1 MSADSLAW
9 QRTLL
14 LADDADPDAV
24 AKHAA
29 DRDWPTCEEGGD
41 WPGASVLAAWRT
53 TDDSLVRYAEHQ
65 LYGTRFVC
73 LSAAIPEAGEALA
86 AELATVVPTVT
97 LADALAVLAT
107 EPAAEPVA
115 LIRAARELATL
126 RVIRTADGGE
136 DPGHEAID
144 RHAGHA
150 NPHVR
155 RVVRL
160 VMGE

>member
-29 DRDWPTCEEGGD
+29 DRDWPTCDESGD
-41 WPGASVLAAWRT
+41 WPGAPVLGAWRT
-53 TDDSLVRYAEHQ
+53 TDDALVRHAEHQ

-73 LSAAIPEAGEALA
+73 LSAADAEAGEALA
-86 AELATVVPTVT
+86 AEIGTVVPTVT
-97 LADALAVLAT
+97 LDDALTVLAE
-107 EPAAEPVA
+107 EPAAEPVE
-115 LIRAARELATL
+115 LIRAARALATL
-126 RVIRTADGGE
+126 RVLIVADGGE
-136 DPGHEAID
+136 DPGHGAID

>member
-9 QRTLL
+9 QRTSL

-29 DRDWPTCEEGGD
+29 DRDWPTCDESGD

-53 TDDSLVRYAEHQ
+53 GDDSLVRYAEHQ

-73 LSAAIPEAGEALA
+73 LSAATAEAGEALA
-86 AELATVVPTVT
+86 AELAAVVPTVT
-97 LADALAVLAT
+97 LDDTLVIL
-107 EPAAEPVA
+107 AAEPEAEPVD
-115 LIRAARELATL
+115 LIRAARALATL
-126 RVIRTADGGE
+126 RVVLVADGGE
-136 DPGHEAID
+136 DPGHGAID

-150 NPHVR
+150 NTHVR
-155 RVVRL
+155 RAMRL
-160 VMGE
+160 VVGE